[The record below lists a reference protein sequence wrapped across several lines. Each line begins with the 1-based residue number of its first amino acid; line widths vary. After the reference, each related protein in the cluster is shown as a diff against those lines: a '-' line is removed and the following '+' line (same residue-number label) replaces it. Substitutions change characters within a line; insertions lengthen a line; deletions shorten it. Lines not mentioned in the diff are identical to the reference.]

1 MKRKL
6 NLAGEKL
13 EFKMT
18 NGTIIDIDEK
28 YDNFGKVVNGV
39 MNAQNLYSNSIR
51 VISCSCITRE
61 LKEEELIEK
70 LTPNQMTKE
79 IVPLATNIYLDYMG
93 VKQSKED
100 TENDKKK

>member
-1 MKRKL
+1 MIRKF
-6 NLAGEKL
+6 NLAGEEL

-28 YDNFGKVVNGV
+28 YDNFGDVINGV
-39 MNAQNLYSNSIR
+39 MYGKKLYGNSIR

-61 LKEEELIEK
+61 LTEEELIEK
-70 LTPNQMTKE
+70 LTSEQMTKE

>member
-6 NLAGEKL
+6 NLAGEEL

-39 MNAQNLYSNSIR
+39 MNAKNLYSNSIR

-61 LKEEELIEK
+61 LTEEELIEK
-70 LTPNQMTKE
+70 LTPDQMTKE
-79 IVPLATNIYLDYMG
+79 IVSLATNIYLDYMG

-100 TENDKKK
+100 TENNKKK